1 MKRNLKSITLVA
13 FFILLLFVLTGC
25 ANVNYEIKLE
35 KDGSGDVSY
44 IMGYDKSFLSSMQ
57 VSIEDLQNDDS
68 FDEMKQEA
76 TKTGY
81 TVEAYEDDN
90 TYGFKAFKHV
100 NNIQN
105 EFSIEPG
112 SDKDDGIKYEK
123 TLLKTKY
130 SQDAAVDLA
139 DVTGSAEDAIT
150 KAVLGQMKITYK
162 VVLPFK
168 AGDNNATLV
177 SEDGKTLEWTLKV
190 GQTNEIKFVA
200 EEDRTVYLVAGI
212 AVIVLIIVLSTIVV
226 MANKK
231 KGKKQEVKT
240 TKTVEIKKEASK
252 DEKEVKTA
260 EVKEAKKEEPK
271 KEVSKEIKT
280 VKEEKA
286 TETKKV
292 PAKEVKKEDTKKEQ
306 PKKEVK
312 KETKKEEPK
321 KEAKKEKPKT
331 SKKQE
336 DKKEEDK

>member
-1 MKRNLKSITLVA
+1 MKKNLKSIILVA
-13 FFILLLFVLTGC
+13 FFTLLLFVLTGC

-57 VSIEDLQNDDS
+57 VSIEDLKDDDS

-100 NNIQN
+100 DNIQN

-112 SDKDDGIKYEK
+112 SEEDDGIKYEK

-130 SQDAAVDLA
+130 SQEATVDLA
-139 DVTGSAEDAIT
+139 DVTESAEDALT

-162 VVLPFK
+162 IVLPFK
-168 AGDNNATLV
+168 VGDNNATLV
-177 SEDGKTLEWTLKV
+177 SEDGKTLEWTLKA

-200 EEDRTVYLVAGI
+200 QEDRTVYAVAGTG
-212 AVIVLIIVLSTIVV
+212 VIVLIVILSTIAV
-226 MANKK
+226 MASKK
-231 KGKKQEVKT
+231 KAKKQEVKT
-240 TKTVEIKKEASK
+240 TKTVEVKKEASK
-252 DEKEVKTA
+252 EVKEVKTA
-260 EVKEAKKEEPK
+260 EVKEVKKEEPK
-271 KEVSKEIKT
+271 KEVSKEAKTET
-280 VKEEKA
+280 VKEEKTA
-286 TETKKV
+286 KAKKE
-292 PAKEVKKEDTKKEQ
+292 PAKEVKKETKKEIKKEE

-312 KETKKEEPK
+312 KETKKEVK
-321 KEAKKEKPKT
+321 QDKPKT

-336 DKKEEDK
+336 DKKPEDK

>member
-139 DVTGSAEDAIT
+139 DVTGSAEDALT
-150 KAVLGQMKITYK
+150 KAVLGQIKITYK
-162 VVLPFK
+162 IVLPFK

-200 EEDRTVYLVAGI
+200 EEDRTVYAVAGTGI
-212 AVIVLIIVLSTIVV
+212 IVLIIILSAIAV

-252 DEKEVKTA
+252 DEKEIKTA

-271 KEVSKEIKT
+271 KEVSKETKT
-280 VKEEKA
+280 V
-286 TETKKV
+286 
-292 PAKEVKKEDTKKEQ
+292 KEVKKEDTKKEQ
-306 PKKEVK
+306 PKKELK
-312 KETKKEEPK
+312 KEETKKE
-321 KEAKKEKPKT
+321 AKQDKPKT